1 MARRAR
7 ALLLVMVGDEAVEE
21 ADAEGRRALRHG
33 RRVLLG
39 PGRAGDVEM
48 RPGRLAL
55 DEALEE
61 LRGGDAARRAAAADV
76 LHVRRIAVHLA
87 VVALAERQP
96 PDRLVERLASGD
108 ELLGERVVI
117 GEAPGILVAERDDDG
132 AGQRREVDHEA
143 RLEA

>member
-1 MARRAR
+1 MARRAP

-55 DEALEE
+55 DEALQE
-61 LRGGDAARRAAAADV
+61 LRGGDAARRAVAADV
-76 LHVRRIAVHLA
+76 LHVGGVAVHLA
-87 VVALAERQP
+87 VVALAQWHAP
-96 PDRLVERLASGD
+96 DMLADRLAGGD
-108 ELLGERVVI
+108 Q
-117 GEAPGILVAERDDDG
+117 AP
-132 AGQRREVDHEA
+132 
-143 RLEA
+143 